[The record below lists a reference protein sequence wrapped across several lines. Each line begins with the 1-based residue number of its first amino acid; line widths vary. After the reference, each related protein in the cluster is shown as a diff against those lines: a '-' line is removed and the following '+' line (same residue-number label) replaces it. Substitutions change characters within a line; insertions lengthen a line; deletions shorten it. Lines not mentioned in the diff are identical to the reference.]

1 MLNAP
6 LVKLFSLQI
15 GIIKREKQFT
25 IAAYIVP
32 VITVPEIAIIQALN
46 FLLIKLD
53 YHSFTLSTQGYIK
66 EI

>member
-1 MLNAP
+1 MLKAP

-32 VITVPEIAIIQALN
+32 VITVPEIAIIHALN
-46 FLLIKLD
+46 FLLMKKD